1 MGKQVNS
8 LIKYKMRLKI
18 KFFIVFLLSVSFNLN
33 IFSQEDSTSNKNIIG
48 EITVSG
54 NTSFSPIT
62 IITYSGLREGDEVS
76 IPGEKISTAIKKLWE
91 SNLFSSVEI
100 YRIKQI
106 DNVVDLEIQ
115 LMDLPELSNLE
126 ISGVKKRK
134 TEDINQSKHR

>member
-1 MGKQVNS
+1 MNR

-18 KFFIVFLLSVSFNLN
+18 KFFIVFLLSISFNFN
-33 IFSQEDSTSNKNIIG
+33 IFSQEDNISNKNIIG

-100 YRIKQI
+100 YRII
-106 DNVVDLEIQ
+106 HNSPYI
-115 LMDLPELSNLE
+115 
-126 ISGVKKRK
+126 
-134 TEDINQSKHR
+134 